1 MQKITVDLYTEPT
14 NNAVLQIPGRR
25 YPGVLVQ
32 GDTLRSIFLAA
43 DSMCKLATKQS
54 DKDLLDE
61 ALGLRET
68 LTEIVDHYE
77 RTLNENQISLPYPK

>member
-1 MQKITVDLYTEPT
+1 MQKITVDVYTEPT

-32 GDTLRSIFLAA
+32 GDSLRSIFLAA
-43 DSMCKLATKQS
+43 DSIWKLAGKQT

-61 ALGLRET
+61 ALTLRET
-68 LTEIVDHYE
+68 LAEIVNYYE
-77 RTLNENQISLPYPK
+77 QALSENQIPLPYPK